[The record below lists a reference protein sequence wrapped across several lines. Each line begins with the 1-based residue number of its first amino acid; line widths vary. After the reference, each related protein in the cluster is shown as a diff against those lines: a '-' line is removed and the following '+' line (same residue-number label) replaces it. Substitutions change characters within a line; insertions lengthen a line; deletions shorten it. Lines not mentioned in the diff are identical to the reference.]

1 MMTLY
6 GYWRSSASYR
16 VRIGLALKGIT
27 VNHIAVNLRDG
38 SQKANDHLSRNPQGF
53 VPVLELD
60 DGRQLTQSLAIL
72 NFLDETFPEPSLL
85 PKVPVLRAQIRAAA
99 LVIAA
104 DIAPI
109 QNLSVLK
116 YIRAEHDC
124 SDAQVKQWAA
134 HWITT
139 GFTALEN
146 IAQSHDTP
154 FLMTKT
160 PSLLECCLI
169 PQAYNARRF
178 GVDMD
183 KFPRLKAVDAAC
195 QNLSAFKEAAPQNQ
209 AGAQIDY

>member
-27 VNHIAVNLRDG
+27 VNHVAVNLRDG
-38 SQKANDHLSRNPQGF
+38 SQKADDHLSRNPQGF

-72 NFLDETFPEPSLL
+72 NYLDETFPEPSLL
-85 PKVPVLRAQIRAAA
+85 PKDLVLRAHIRAAS

-124 SDAQVKQWAA
+124 GDAQVKQWAA
-134 HWITT
+134 HWITN

-146 IAQSHDTP
+146 IVRSHDTP
-154 FLMTKT
+154 FLMTQT

-169 PQAYNARRF
+169 PQVYNARRF

-195 QNLSAFKEAAPQNQ
+195 QNLSAFKKAAPQNQ
-209 AGAQIDY
+209 ADAVK